1 MSSNNRK
8 DFVGP
13 ILLAIFA
20 YLASMLTRAF
30 QRSIE
35 QSAILQTMKR
45 EISLNHTVTDDFVRD
60 EKILKTLQDP
70 AVWEDCNKANLRWW
84 DGKSKPANIWEE
96 LAKTIWEDRYEFQV
110 AAGFEYWCNVIRD
123 QKNLPWHI
131 DKGEELKRLLGFI
144 LEFSIDGKRYNS
156 NVSLSKSNILWHSDE
171 AEYELND
178 NLITP
183 LMGAVYYGM
192 DHHFDQGTGMLH
204 LVDAD
209 VNDNPHDFEYERR
222 NEVLEIHPEFNRMVM
237 FNVSK
242 WHRGMFSEWSS
253 CLLLLLF

>member
-131 DKGEELKRLLGFI
+131 DK
-144 LEFSIDGKRYNS
+144 
-156 NVSLSKSNILWHSDE
+156 DE

-242 WHRGMFSEWSS
+242 WHRVTGVYNGARYTFAVNANMHKPEILTKSGKVNKK
-253 CLLLLLF
+253 